1 MRECEDCK
9 PQFVM
14 QGVSTFN
21 DDIES
26 TAAAVLA
33 AVLGAVQ
40 LKGVPPLSKQVF
52 LMLGAGQANIGS
64 ARLLTGALQAEGL
77 TEAEARSRIWLFD
90 SKVLRC
96 RQELPYWPAKRSPGC
111 SFQGL
116 RRWNLTCYHPQNL
129 VGAGSGVR
137 WAAGRHRDA

>member
-1 MRECEDCK
+1 MLT
-9 PQFVM
+9 FVI

-64 ARLLTGALQAEGL
+64 ARLLTRALQAEGL

-90 SKVLRC
+90 SKVLHC
-96 RQELPYWPAKRSPGC
+96 RQGTALLSLSIEPGRLC
-111 SFQGL
+111 
-116 RRWNLTCYHPQNL
+116 
-129 VGAGSGVR
+129 
-137 WAAGRHRDA
+137 AAGTCAAVI